1 MVINS
6 LCQSFILRLS
16 CGSTVNIWMLL
27 TGSAPCT
34 ILPEDICVSRSLKYK
49 GKSFNCLIDST
60 TVVVELLLVFIHSC
74 IQPFPIKHCPTVDNE
89 IPSDDD
95 RQTSFPFHAPPFPVC
110 SWERKLHIT
119 FFIKLFS
126 SLLKLRSMTQI
137 PSLYTLWTCNTMMV
151 TVIDNYS
158 RNDNSLYGFKFKF
171 LFLFIIL
178 SE

>member
-1 MVINS
+1 MGQQLILNAFDRISPLHNS
-6 LCQSFILRLS
+6 TRRYLCEQKPKI
-16 CGSTVNIWMLL
+16 I
-27 TGSAPCT
+27 
-34 ILPEDICVSRSLKYK
+34 YK

-89 IPSDDD
+89 IPSDDN

-110 SWERKLHIT
+110 SWERKLQRTYSTQHIT
-119 FFIKLFS
+119 VFIKLIS

-158 RNDNSLYGFKFKF
+158 KKLMITAFMVSN
-171 LFLFIIL
+171 L
-178 SE
+178 SFCFFS